1 MCREPYLKGRPLYV
15 KELSRRG
22 ELWTRTTPCCDDHGV
37 ASPRILL
44 IEDDEAIHAPLSRGL
59 RREGYEVEVRTD
71 GESGLQ
77 AGLDP
82 SVTLVILDVGLP
94 RLDGLEVCR
103 QLRAKRRKLQILL
116 LTALAEEVH
125 AVDGLDAG
133 ADDYIAKPF
142 RLAELLARVRAAA
155 RRAEPGELTVRGVRM
170 DVAARRAFV
179 NDAELSL
186 SPKEFDLL
194 ARLVRDAGKVVT
206 RQELLRDVWQTTWQ
220 GSSRSLDQHV
230 SWLRGK
236 IGEDL
241 IVTVRG
247 KGFRFR
253 EDDE

>member
-1 MCREPYLKGRPLYV
+1 MPPL
-15 KELSRRG
+15 
-22 ELWTRTTPCCDDHGV
+22 
-37 ASPRILL
+37 RILL

-59 RREGYEVEVRTD
+59 RREGYDVTICTD
-71 GESGLQ
+71 GPTGLE

-82 SVTLVILDVGLP
+82 AVSLVILDVGLP
-94 RLDGLEVCR
+94 HLDGLEVCR
-103 QLRAKRRKLQILL
+103 RLRAARRKLQILV

-155 RRAEPGELTVRGVRM
+155 RRAEPGELTAAGVRI
-170 DVAARRAFV
+170 DVGARRAF
-179 NDAELSL
+179 AGESELSL

-194 ARLVRDAGKVVT
+194 ARLVADAGQVVT
-206 RQELLRDVWQTTWQ
+206 REQLLRDVWQTTWP
-220 GSSRSLDQHV
+220 GSSRTLDQHI

-236 IGEDL
+236 LGHDL

-247 KGFRFR
+247 KGFRFA
-253 EDDE
+253 EDRG